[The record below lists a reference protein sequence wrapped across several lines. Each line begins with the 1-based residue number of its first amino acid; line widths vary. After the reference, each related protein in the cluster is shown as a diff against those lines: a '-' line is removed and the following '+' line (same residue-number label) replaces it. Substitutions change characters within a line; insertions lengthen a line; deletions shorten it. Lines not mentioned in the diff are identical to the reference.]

1 MTVESIDTLQL
12 NFSPNTLTALNV
24 ILGLIMFGVALDLKL
39 ADFKLALSRPRAFFI
54 GVFSQFVLLPA
65 AAFGLTYV
73 LDVGPSVALGM
84 ILVAACPGGNTSNFM
99 TSMARGS
106 TALSVCMTAVST
118 TASIFLMPMNVTF
131 WANQREDT
139 ALIMK
144 ELAVDPL
151 QMLGSVVVMLGI
163 PLVVGLLISEKKPEL
178 ADKMKKP
185 FKVGSL
191 VFFGLLVV
199 VAFSSNLKAFVDYIS
214 VIFLPVAILNAV
226 ALSIGYGMARFG
238 RLTRPEARAVS
249 IEVGI
254 QNSGLGLVLI
264 FAHFDGLG
272 GMAAVAAWWG
282 IWHLVSGLSAG
293 FIWSRYFPLSKEELE
308 YVGATA
314 VEDVEPPPT

>member
-1 MTVESIDTLQL
+1 MAIESIDTLRL
-12 NFSPNTLTALNV
+12 NFSPSTLTALNV

-39 ADFKLALSRPRAFFI
+39 ADFKRALSRPRAFLI
-54 GVFSQFVLLPA
+54 GVVSQFLLLPA

-73 LDVGPSVALGM
+73 LGVGPSVALGM
-84 ILVAACPGGNTSNFM
+84 IMVAACPGGNISNFM
-99 TSMARGS
+99 TSVARGS

-118 TASIFLMPMNVTF
+118 TASIFLMPVNVTF
-131 WANQREDT
+131 WASQRADT
-139 ALIMK
+139 AAIMK

-151 QMLGSVVVMLGI
+151 SMLGSVVVMLGI
-163 PLVVGLLISEKKPEL
+163 PLVVGMLISEKKPTWAE
-178 ADKMKKP
+178 KMKKP

-199 VAFSSNLKAFVDYIS
+199 VAFSSNLQAFVDYIS
-214 VIFLPVAILNAV
+214 VIFAPVAVLNAV
-226 ALSIGYGMARFG
+226 ALAIGYLMARLG
-238 RLTRPEARAVS
+238 KLTRPEARAVS

-282 IWHLVSGLSAG
+282 IWHIISGLGMA
-293 FIWSRYFPLSKEELE
+293 FIWSKFFPLTQEELE
-308 YVGATA
+308 YVSGAPEA
-314 VEDVEPPPT
+314 A

>member
-1 MTVESIDTLQL
+1 MAIETIDTLQL
-12 NFSPNTLTALNV
+12 NFSPSTLTALNV
-24 ILGLIMFGVALDLKL
+24 ILGLIMFGVALDLKI
-39 ADFKLALSRPRAFFI
+39 ADFKRALSRPRAFFI
-54 GVFSQFVLLPA
+54 GVFSQFLLLPA
-65 AAFGLTYV
+65 AAFGLTYA

-84 ILVAACPGGNTSNFM
+84 IMVAACPGGNISNFM

-118 TASIFLMPMNVTF
+118 TASIFLMPINVTF
-131 WANQREDT
+131 WASQRADT
-139 ALIMK
+139 AQIMR

-151 QMLGSVVVMLGI
+151 SMLGSVVVMLGI
-163 PLVVGLLISEKKPEL
+163 PLAVGLLISEKKPEL
-178 ADKMKKP
+178 AQKMKKP
-185 FKVGSL
+185 FKIGSL

-199 VAFSSNLKAFVDYIS
+199 VAFGSNLSAFVDYIG
-214 VIFLPVAILNAV
+214 VIFMPVAVLNAV
-226 ALSIGYGMARFG
+226 ALSIGYTMARLG

-282 IWHLVSGLSAG
+282 IWHIVSGLGAG
-293 FIWSRYFPLSKEELE
+293 FIWSRFFPLSAEELE
-308 YVGATA
+308 YVGQTA
-314 VEDVEPPPT
+314 VATE